1 LVTISFSEKAPGEQ
15 LGAVNN
21 VLRLHT

>member
-21 VLRLHT
+21 VLRLHN